1 MPETRPD
8 APRLRLI
15 TRGDDLGCNHTANV
29 AIRDA
34 YQQGILR
41 NTSIM
46 TPAPAI
52 GHAAE
57 LLVGK
62 HDLCCGLHCTITAEW
77 DNVRWGP
84 VLPPDEVPSLVDRDG
99 HFFQTTRTVAEHGP
113 RLNEIMAELRAQLQR
128 ARELGFEVRYADT
141 HMGFAHIVDG
151 LAEAIDA
158 WCTREGIRNAR
169 HYGRRLPPLDA
180 AQAAATGSELDPV
193 EQFIARLATAPP
205 GQYLI
210 VGHPAYDT
218 PEMHELGHEGMPGD
232 RVAVERDW
240 QRRLFMDPR
249 VVAYCRENGVLP
261 IRYDEAERL

>member
-1 MPETRPD
+1 MPETQPD
-8 APRLRLI
+8 VPRLQLI

-41 NTSIM
+41 NTSLM
-46 TPAPAI
+46 APAPAI

-57 LLVGK
+57 LLAGE

-77 DNVRWGP
+77 DSLRWGP
-84 VLPPDEVPSLVDRDG
+84 VLPPDEVPSLVDRHG
-99 HFFQTTRTVAEHGP
+99 HFFQTTRAVAEHGP

-141 HMGFAHIVDG
+141 HMGFAHVVDG
-151 LAEAIDA
+151 LSEAIDA
-158 WCTREGIRNAR
+158 WCTREGILNAR

-180 AQAAATGSELDPV
+180 AQAAATDSELDPV
-193 EQFIARLATAPP
+193 EQFIARLDAAPA

-218 PEMHELGHEGMPGD
+218 PEMRALGHEGMPGE
-232 RVAVERDW
+232 RVAGEREW

-249 VVAYCRENGVLP
+249 VVVYCRENGVLP
-261 IRYDEAERL
+261 IRYDEAERV